1 MKTTQGNVRERA
13 EDRVL
18 GIPTF
23 KRVIED
29 EEVIKE
35 IGKYPKVGKELR
47 ELCQGSQKRSTFQQ
61 QQ

>member
-1 MKTTQGNVRERA
+1 M
-13 EDRVL
+13 L
-18 GIPTF
+18 GIATF
-23 KRVIED
+23 KGVIED

-35 IGKYPKVGKELR
+35 IGIYPEVGKESR